1 MATTTDGG
9 TTGRRDEPISGLLRS
24 LVADVGLIARREAE
38 LAKIELKEKASKAGV
53 AIGLLVAGAAFALY
67 ALGVLIAA
75 AVLGLAIVLPAWA
88 AASIVA
94 LVLIVIAAVLALIG
108 RAKLREGAP
117 YAPTRTLETV
127 EEDIGWMRRETEQ
140 LKTLE

>member
-1 MATTTDGG
+1 MATTTHGG

-24 LVADVGLIARREAE
+24 LVADIGLIARREAE

-108 RAKLREGAP
+108 RTKLREGAP

-140 LKTLE
+140 LKALE